1 MAWETGG
8 FYDNLMGDMFS
19 VLRKNGITSMTSPK
33 KQMKECIRTR
43 NAITRKAK

>member
-8 FYDNLMGDMFS
+8 FYDNLMGYVS
-19 VLRKNGITSMTSPK
+19 VLRKNGITFMTLPK